1 MCVDLSLGSILLGH
15 SMLPHIRVLSRPLQ
29 VDLLSSS
36 TSPSNKVLAMFWGVG
51 GFAAALALHV
61 LQPG

>member
-1 MCVDLSLGSILLGH
+1 MSAT
-15 SMLPHIRVLSRPLQ
+15 
-29 VDLLSSS
+29 
-36 TSPSNKVLAMFWGVG
+36 TSPANKAMAIFWGAG

>member
-1 MCVDLSLGSILLGH
+1 MAASS
-15 SMLPHIRVLSRPLQ
+15 PPLQ
-29 VDLLSSS
+29 VDLLSA
-36 TSPSNKVLAMFWGVG
+36 TTAPANKAIAIFWGVG